1 MLGSE
6 GLEAMPK
13 GRGEQIQVQVSE
25 AGDQFRFL
33 QQQEK
38 GKSWGKL
45 GGSRPSQSGSR
56 QQAGRQGWGLGQQV
70 RGWAHR
76 ETSSCPESRAHTR
89 QVSWVNALHLNSP
102 GRS

>member
-38 GKSWGKL
+38 GKSWGSWV
-45 GGSRPSQSGSR
+45 GAGPASQAAGSRR
-56 QQAGRQGWGLGQQV
+56 AGRDGGWGN
-70 RGWAHR
+70 R
-76 ETSSCPESRAHTR
+76 
-89 QVSWVNALHLNSP
+89 
-102 GRS
+102 

>member
-45 GGSRPSQSGSR
+45 GGSMPSQSGSR

-70 RGWAHR
+70 KDQSMGTQGNKLMPRKQGPHKASLLGQC
-76 ETSSCPESRAHTR
+76 SSP
-89 QVSWVNALHLNSP
+89 
-102 GRS
+102 